1 MSGERKSVF
10 LYTLSAKL
18 EDALFIIDT
27 KYLKAFLSDVGTSLK
42 ENSGHLAKNMDVNE
56 LCYFWMSFLFFS
68 VGFTITAFQLGYLNS
83 STS

>member
-42 ENSGHLAKNMDVNE
+42 ENSGHLAKNMDVSMNFVIFG
-56 LCYFWMSFLFFS
+56 CLFNFS
-68 VGFTITAFQLGYLNS
+68 LLVLQSLHFS
-83 STS
+83 